1 MATVEGNENT
11 SKSAMIREEQGIL
24 EDTLKILDDKKKDN
38 DRWLEHFIDDMVDAD
53 DQISADKWNLFAVDD
68 VKGLEFSSVIAIL
81 GGMTDN
87 EQYIACT
94 RALDKL
100 VVYERTI

>member
-1 MATVEGNENT
+1 
-11 SKSAMIREEQGIL
+11 
-24 EDTLKILDDKKKDN
+24 
-38 DRWLEHFIDDMVDAD
+38 MVDAD

-87 EQYIACT
+87 E
-94 RALDKL
+94 
-100 VVYERTI
+100 